1 VSNRPRAVLVLADG
15 TVFHGD
21 SIGAEGLAVGEVIFN
36 TAMVGYQEILTDPS
50 YCRQIVTLTYPHVGN
65 TGVNDEDTE
74 STLAS
79 RAIHATGL
87 VIRDLS
93 LVASNWRHRQSLPD
107 FLKQH
112 GTLAIS
118 GIDTRKLTRILRE
131 NGTQA
136 GCIMAG
142 HINEAEA
149 LQQARAFSVLAGV
162 DLVREVSCQQPWRFN
177 ESEWTHETGLRV
189 AVLDFGIRRSVL
201 AKLVA
206 LGCHVT
212 VYPAWTGSEEILAS
226 RPDGIV
232 LSNGPGDPQACE
244 YAITTTRTLLK
255 SGIPVFGFCLGH
267 QLIALAAGAKVIK
280 MKTGHH
286 GANHPVL
293 DVDSGRVMITDQ
305 NHGFVVDADT
315 LPANAR
321 VTHYS
326 LFDES
331 LQGFELTNH
340 PVFCFQGHPEV
351 GSGSQDADYLFHRF
365 IRQMAKNKQSI

>member
-1 VSNRPRAVLVLADG
+1 MSNRPRAVLVLADG

-21 SIGAEGLAVGEVIFN
+21 SIGAEGLAAGEVIFN

-142 HINEAEA
+142 RINEAEA
-149 LQQARAFSVLAGV
+149 LQQAQAFPGLTGV
-162 DLVREVSCQQPWRFN
+162 DLVHEVSCQQSWRFN
-177 ESEWTHETGLRV
+177 ESERTSETGLRI
-189 AVLDFGIRRSVL
+189 AVLDFGVRRSIL

-206 LGCHVT
+206 LGCHVA
-212 VYPAWTGSEEILAS
+212 VYPAWTNSEEILAS

-232 LSNGPGDPQACE
+232 LSNGPGDPQACD
-244 YAITTTRTLLK
+244 YAVTTTRTLLK
-255 SGIPVFGFCLGH
+255 SGVPVFGFCLGH
-267 QLIALAAGAKVIK
+267 QLIALAIGAKIIK

-305 NHGFVVDADT
+305 NHGFVVDAET
-315 LPANAR
+315 LPANTR

-331 LQGFELTNH
+331 LQGFELTDH
-340 PVFCFQGHPEV
+340 SVFCFQGYPEV

-365 IRQMAKNKQSI
+365 IRQVAENKQSI